1 MWSRSAA
8 SGTSW
13 PITVKRTSDRPG
25 EGTPREGIASGGA
38 KGGRVARSRLLQAM
52 VLEAR
57 VVYTRAMLLEARV
70 IRAIGRSKLVIG
82 APRASAG
89 RLRPSCSNAG
99 AGTSAARGATNLQP
113 ARPGRRLRR
122 LGLRA
127 RVTAVFA
134 LGALLVSTALAGI
147 TFWTARQYFLRQ
159 RESTDLGQA
168 YVNASFVR
176 SALRSPNTDIP
187 QLLDSVDSVPG
198 SHSILYDH
206 GHWFSTSLAIGRDP
220 IPPAMQQLVSSGSAA
235 TQRYLING
243 SPELAIGLPIPSVG
257 ASYFEVF
264 SLEELSRTLHIL
276 LLSLEVAAIATTLA
290 GAIIGRWASGR
301 VLGPLAEVA
310 SAAAAISGGRL
321 DTRVQPTAPADLALL
336 ASSFNQMADRLQER
350 IEREA
355 RFTSDVSHELRS
367 PLTTLSASLG
377 VLEARSA
384 DLPARSRQALALL
397 SAEVRRFQDMVSDLL
412 EISRFDAGSAELN
425 LEEVEV
431 GELVRHAVATSAAPR
446 LPTDIRD
453 SASRTRVRVDKR
465 RMERVLANLIENA
478 ESYAGGV
485 SRVTAYTTPTS
496 ITFAVEDRGP
506 GVPPEERSR
515 IFERFYRGQAGRA
528 RGEGRGAGLGLSLVA
543 EHVRLHGGAAWVEA
557 QPDGPGS
564 RFLVELPLLIGAPP
578 DHASE
583 DGPPPETPAAAIAP
597 AAGSSGGRSTGGKG
611 TRASETIGTL

>member
-1 MWSRSAA
+1 MIHA
-8 SGTSW
+8 
-13 PITVKRTSDRPG
+13 
-25 EGTPREGIASGGA
+25 
-38 KGGRVARSRLLQAM
+38 
-52 VLEAR
+52 
-57 VVYTRAMLLEARV
+57 RAMLLEARA
-70 IRAIGRSKLVIG
+70 IRAVTRSRP
-82 APRASAG
+82 ATAHTASSARHSKASG
-89 RLRPSCSNAG
+89 G
-99 AGTSAARGATNLQP
+99 AARGPRRRDAGTALQH
-113 ARPGRRLRR
+113 RSRRVRN

-159 RESTDLGQA
+159 RESTDLSQA

-176 SALRSPNTDIP
+176 SALRSPKADIS
-187 QLLDSVDSVPG
+187 QLLDSVDSLPG
-198 SHSILYDH
+198 SYSILYDH

-220 IPPAMQQLVSSGSAA
+220 IPPPMQRLVSSGSAA

-243 SPELAIGLPIPSVG
+243 SPDLAVGLPIPSVG
-257 ASYFEVF
+257 ASYFEIF

-276 LLSLEVAAIATTLA
+276 LLSLEVAAVATTLA
-290 GAIIGRWASGR
+290 GAIIGRWVSGR
-301 VLGPLAEVA
+301 VLGPLGEVA
-310 SAAAAISGGRL
+310 SAAAALSGGRL

-367 PLTTLSASLG
+367 PLTTLSTALG

-384 DLPARSRQALALL
+384 DLPPRSLQALALL
-397 SAEVRRFQDMVSDLL
+397 SAEVRRFQSMVSDLL

-425 LEEVEV
+425 LEEVEI
-431 GELVRHAVATSAAPR
+431 GELVHHAVSARAASRLSIDIPEATSA
-446 LPTDIRD
+446 
-453 SASRTRVRVDKR
+453 VRISVDKR

-478 ESYAGGV
+478 ESYAGGAT
-485 SRVTAYTTPTS
+485 RVTAEAARDS
-496 ITFAVEDRGP
+496 IRLAVEDDGP

-543 EHVRLHGGAAWVEA
+543 EHVRLHGGAVWVE
-557 QPDGPGS
+557 PKTDGPGS
-564 RFLVELPLLIGAPP
+564 RFVVDIPRVIGAPT
-578 DHASE
+578 E
-583 DGPPPETPAAAIAP
+583 IAAAPSEIAGAAPGAP
-597 AAGSSGGRSTGGKG
+597 APPVPAPDRDVQAAEGVG
-611 TRASETIGTL
+611 TR